1 MSWRFSGTDQGL
13 TIGDVFY
20 GSYPISVSCWFRP
33 DRITGA
39 AMVFWVQRDAGAAG
53 SDGLIYAPAG
63 DNVQTNSNSGAA
75 AGLSP
80 TGVFLDVWQHGGGS
94 FETASRYGVLNG
106 IRGAPDTTSSPMGG
120 SQVVTDFC
128 QVLTS
133 NNEVEGSMAEFAMW
147 SAVLDVKDWAL
158 LGAGYSPLFV
168 RPRDL
173 VVYYPL
179 SFRALPYPAG
189 SAGRHRNLATLESI
203 GLPFSEGDH
212 PRIIYPKQNVYVPF
226 REKLLDLATFEKP
239 VTSMPPRPPR

>member
-1 MSWRFSGTDQGL
+1 MA
-13 TIGDVFY
+13 
-20 GSYPISVSCWFRP
+20 
-33 DRITGA
+33 GA

-80 TGVFLDVWQHGGGS
+80 TGVLQDVWQQGGGS

-158 LGAGYSPLFV
+158 LGAGYSPLFI
-168 RPRDL
+168 RPNDL
-173 VVYYPL
+173 IIYYPL
-179 SFRALPYPAG
+179 SFRTIPYPAG
-189 SAGRHRNLATLESI
+189 KIGRVRTLATLDII
-203 GLPFSEGDH
+203 GSPLPEVDH
-212 PRIIYPKQNVYVPF
+212 PKIIYPKQEVYVPF
-226 REKLLDLATFEKP
+226 PERLPDLATFEKP
-239 VTSMPPRPPR
+239 VTSMPARPPR